1 MVQILGL
8 LHARRGQTGEQT
20 TASPSA
26 IEEDQV
32 TGLQPVHSISF
43 EINNVPEFV
52 STGGVDVMRLRFHNL
67 AHFDEHRAS
76 PWWHEH
82 SISSRRMYPSDIVS
96 HIFIVYRPN
105 VVDFFL
111 REAAYFEGLK
121 SRWYA
126 MQWYSVKDE
135 PLAGSAV
142 VFWLGVC
149 PVFWRGAS
157 GHDDIQPIVCSSP
170 NHLGWIEEITEPQGV
185 KWAGGKKKW
194 LTRRVF
200 RLLEFPEPGVNVYN
214 WTARPG
220 NLRTLKDV
228 PEAVLKRAVRAF
240 LEPALASVFILTEE
254 GNLHRFKYA

>member
-1 MVQILGL
+1 MIERTWAQKSFSMVQILGL

-26 IEEDQV
+26 VEEDQV

-96 HIFIVYRPN
+96 HIFIVYRLS

-135 PLAGSAV
+135 PLVGSAV
-142 VFWLGVC
+142 V
-149 PVFWRGAS
+149 S
-157 GHDDIQPIVCSSP
+157 G
-170 NHLGWIEEITEPQGV
+170 W
-185 KWAGGKKKW
+185 
-194 LTRRVF
+194 
-200 RLLEFPEPGVNVYN
+200 VY
-214 WTARPG
+214 AHFFS
-220 NLRTLKDV
+220 K
-228 PEAVLKRAVRAF
+228 
-240 LEPALASVFILTEE
+240 EPAGTTTFNRSCALLPTTWGGSRRSRSLRVLD
-254 GNLHRFKYA
+254 G